1 MRPRSADVESDD
13 GEEEEIFSGD
23 DPDTQQE
30 QESVG
35 KISKGS
41 YVLVRFR
48 APKSSSK
55 VFHYTGRVVEL
66 NVGTEQFV
74 NVNYMR
80 HSSDSFMYPVVGDTQ
95 KTAIEDIVQGFKVKD
110 IKRGRNYFDQCF
122 RN

>member
-13 GEEEEIFSGD
+13 GEEEQFSGD

-35 KISKGS
+35 KIAKGS
-41 YVLVRFR
+41 YVLNRFR
-48 APKSSSK
+48 APKNSSK
-55 VFHYTGRVVEL
+55 VFHCVVEL

-80 HSSDSFMYPVVGDTQ
+80 RSSDSFMYPVVGDTQ
-95 KTAIEDIVQGFKVKD
+95 
-110 IKRGRNYFDQCF
+110 
-122 RN
+122 